1 MKQLFLF
8 LLVAVV
14 LAACS
19 SPAGTLPAAS
29 PWVPTLQVV
38 DTPQQAQAPAIEP
51 TREQS
56 SDRSFPTESF
66 SSDQLGLC
74 FSYPQGYQQI
84 PSGDSIE
91 IAAPDLPGSGVKAL
105 FWLEIGNAYDRSAE
119 TIAAQDMTLA
129 AGVDIARTMIML
141 GGQPAV
147 VLDGMPGQDLQRRVY
162 VVRQPT
168 LYVLAFMPTRSENQA
183 ASEQMETLYAAV
195 TGSWSWSPCP
205 AAQ

>member
-8 LLVAVV
+8 LAVAVA

-19 SPAGTLPAAS
+19 SPVATLPVTS
-29 PWVPTLQVV
+29 PSVPTVQVV
-38 DTPQQAQAPAIEP
+38 DTLQQAQAPAIEP
-51 TREQS
+51 TREQPS
-56 SDRSFPTESF
+56 GLSFATESF
-66 SSDQLGLC
+66 SSVQLGVC
-74 FSYPQGYQQI
+74 FSYPQGYRQI
-84 PSGDSIE
+84 ATGDSIE
-91 IAAPDLPGSGVKAL
+91 IAAPDLAGSDMKAL

-129 AGVDIARTMIML
+129 AGADIARSSIVL
-141 GGQPAV
+141 GGEPAV

-168 LYVLAFMPTRSENQA
+168 LYVLAFMPTRSESQA
-183 ASEQMETLYAAV
+183 ANEQMEALYAAV

-205 AAQ
+205 AQ

>member
-8 LLVAVV
+8 LLVAVA

-19 SPAGTLPAAS
+19 SPVGTLPVTS
-29 PWVPTLQVV
+29 PSIPTLQVV

-56 SDRSFPTESF
+56 SDLSFPTESF

-84 PSGDSIE
+84 PSGNSIE

-105 FWLEIGNAYDRSAE
+105 FWLEISNAYDRSAE

-129 AGVDIARTMIML
+129 AGADIGRSTIML

-147 VLDGMPGQDLQRRVY
+147 VLDGMPGQDLQRTVY
-162 VVRQPT
+162 AVRQPT
-168 LYVLAFMPTRSENQA
+168 LYILAFMPTRSENQA

-195 TGSWSWSPCP
+195 TGSWAWSACP

>member
-8 LLVAVV
+8 LLVAIA

-19 SPAGTLPAAS
+19 SPLGTLPVTFPS
-29 PWVPTLQVV
+29 VPTPQVV

-56 SDRSFPTESF
+56 TDLGFPTESF

-91 IAAPDLPGSGVKAL
+91 IASPDLPGSGVKGL
-105 FWLEIGNAYDRSAE
+105 FWLEISNAYGRSAE
-119 TIAAQDMTLA
+119 TIAAQDMALA
-129 AGVDIARTMIML
+129 AGADIGRSTIML

-162 VVRQPT
+162 VVREPT
-168 LYVLAFMPTRSENQA
+168 LYVLAFMPTRSQDQA
-183 ASEQMETLYAAV
+183 ASEQMDTLYAEV
-195 TGSWSWSPCP
+195 TSSWAWSPCP

>member
-8 LLVAVV
+8 LFVAVV

-19 SPAGTLPAAS
+19 SPVTSAS
-29 PWVPTLQVV
+29 VPTLDVA

-56 SDRSFPTESF
+56 SDLSFPTESF
-66 SSDQLGLC
+66 SSDRLGVC

-84 PSGDSIE
+84 PTGDSIE
-91 IAAPDLPGSGVKAL
+91 IAGPDLPGSGEQAL

-119 TIAAQDMTLA
+119 TIAAQDMTLV
-129 AGVDIARTMIML
+129 AGADIGRSTIML

-162 VVRQPT
+162 VVREPT
-168 LYVLAFMPTRSENQA
+168 LYILAFMPTRSEDQA
-183 ASEQMETLYAAV
+183 VSEQMDKLYAAV
-195 TGSWSWSPCP
+195 TSSWAWSPCP
-205 AAQ
+205 AQ

>member
-1 MKQLFLF
+1 MP
-8 LLVAVV
+8 VT
-14 LAACS
+14 
-19 SPAGTLPAAS
+19 SPL
-29 PWVPTLQVV
+29 VPTLQAV
-38 DTPQQAQAPAIEP
+38 DTPQQTPAPAIEP

-56 SDRSFPTESF
+56 SDLSLPTESF
-66 SSDQLGLC
+66 SSDRLSLC
-74 FSYPQGYQQI
+74 FSYPQGYEQI

-91 IAAPDLPGSGVKAL
+91 IAAPDLPGSDAKGL
-105 FWLEIGNAYDRSAE
+105 FWLEIGNAYGRSAE

-129 AGVDIARTMIML
+129 AGADIGRSTMML
-141 GGQPAV
+141 AGEPAV

-168 LYVLAFMPTRSENQA
+168 LYVLAFMPTRSENRA

-195 TGSWSWSPCP
+195 TGSWAWSPCA

>member
-8 LLVAVV
+8 VFVAAA

-19 SPAGTLPAAS
+19 SPASTS
-29 PWVPTLQVV
+29 PVPTLQVA
-38 DTPQQAQAPAIEP
+38 DAPQQAQVPAIES
-51 TREQS
+51 TSEQS
-56 SDRSFPTESF
+56 SDLGFPTESF
-66 SSDQLGLC
+66 SSVQLGLC
-74 FSYPQGYQQI
+74 FSYPQEYQQI
-84 PSGDSIE
+84 PSRDSIE
-91 IAAPDLPGSGVKAL
+91 IAGPDLPGSGVKAL

-119 TIAAQDMTLA
+119 TIADQDMTLA
-129 AGVDIARTMIML
+129 AGADIGRSTIIL

-168 LYVLAFMPTRSENQA
+168 LYILAFMPTRSQDRA
-183 ASEQMETLYAAV
+183 ANEQMETLYAAV
-195 TGSWSWSPCP
+195 TGSWAWSPCP